1 MQVMAHL
8 ENQKSMEIN
17 HEKKSKIQSFMNNTK
32 LNASKIHKE
41 QQDKKLQSF
50 NMKKVMV
57 QKQKEVKAKYTVIE
71 KKKQEPRMINVQP
84 TKVDWKKAGSCKA
97 VCVPNDVQPKF

>member
-41 QQDKKLQSF
+41 QQDKKLLSF

-71 KKKQEPRMINVQP
+71 KKK
-84 TKVDWKKAGSCKA
+84 
-97 VCVPNDVQPKF
+97 